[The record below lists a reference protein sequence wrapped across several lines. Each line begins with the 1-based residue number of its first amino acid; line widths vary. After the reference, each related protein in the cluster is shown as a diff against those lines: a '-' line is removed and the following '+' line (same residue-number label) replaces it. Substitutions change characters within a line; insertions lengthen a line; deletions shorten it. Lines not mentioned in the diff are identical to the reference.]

1 MIGYCKDGEYLA
13 LLYEHMSEGNLE
25 DKLRGVLLVVGS
37 IEISDS
43 SIILTEILTSRGNLL
58 QGKITTPY
66 L

>member
-25 DKLRGVLLVVGS
+25 DKLRGVLLVVWS
-37 IEISDS
+37 TEISDS

>member
-25 DKLRGVLLVVGS
+25 DKLRGLLLVVGS